1 MQNLDDRYNRQILF
15 PGIGDQGQQRLT
27 ESTVL
32 LVGCGALGST
42 QAELLARAGVGHI
55 ILFDRD
61 VLEASNLQR
70 QQLYDESDVLAQL
83 PKAIAAKQRLERIN
97 SSIRITAH
105 TNDLTAATIE
115 DALKGV
121 DLVLDG
127 TDNFETRFL
136 VNDACLKHNIP
147 WIYGACVSSY
157 GLVMTII
164 PEQTPCLRCVFEE
177 MPPPGTL
184 QTCDTAGVIAP
195 IVNVIA
201 SLQCTEALKYLTGR
215 HDKLRKGL
223 LNVDLWE
230 NTFVPVG
237 LSQPREACPA
247 CQQREYTYLKGE
259 HAQQT
264 TVLCGRNTVQVMPA
278 SPSSIDLGQLAT
290 QLSPHGKVTQN
301 PFLLRLALE
310 DKTITVFPDGRALI
324 EGTKQAA
331 EARSLY
337 ARYIGA

>member
-1 MQNLDDRYNRQILF
+1 
-15 PGIGDQGQQRLT
+15 
-27 ESTVL
+27 
-32 LVGCGALGST
+32 
-42 QAELLARAGVGHI
+42 
-55 ILFDRD
+55 
-61 VLEASNLQR
+61 
-70 QQLYDESDVLAQL
+70 
-83 PKAIAAKQRLERIN
+83 
-97 SSIRITAH
+97 
-105 TNDLTAATIE
+105 
-115 DALKGV
+115 
-121 DLVLDG
+121 
-127 TDNFETRFL
+127 
-136 VNDACLKHNIP
+136 
-147 WIYGACVSSY
+147 
-157 GLVMTII
+157 
-164 PEQTPCLRCVFEE
+164 